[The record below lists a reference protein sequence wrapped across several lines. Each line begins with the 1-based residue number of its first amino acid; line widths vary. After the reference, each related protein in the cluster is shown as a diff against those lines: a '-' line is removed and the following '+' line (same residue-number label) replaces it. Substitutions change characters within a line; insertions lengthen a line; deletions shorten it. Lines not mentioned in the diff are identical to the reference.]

1 MILNSD
7 AETNKEQ
14 HWTSIYNITN
24 SLLNY
29 IQKMSNQT
37 SNESANHQEPRTF
50 HGHRIVDTDQNA
62 ETTLSE
68 VLRDFRRDRYTQ
80 IAIDSLQDIDVDFIQ
95 EYWEWSGVLQSI
107 AERAMIAPL
116 LSHGYLSEEML
127 TDIESDEYSAFDELI
142 DKTSVDELRVK
153 FSIVLHDVSFIFD
166 IIESCDSVMSMHQ
179 GISNDMRLHHCAYSL
194 VLSYDKKVDLG
205 IDQDFID
212 RYEESTKWFG
222 GDRVIELDV
231 PE

>member
-1 MILNSD
+1 
-7 AETNKEQ
+7 
-14 HWTSIYNITN
+14 
-24 SLLNY
+24 
-29 IQKMSNQT
+29 MSNDT
-37 SNESANHQEPRTF
+37 SNESTNHQESRTF
-50 HGHRIVDTDQNA
+50 HGHRIVDTAPNA

-68 VLRDFRRDRYTQ
+68 VLREFRREGYTQ
-80 IAIDSLQDIDVDFIQ
+80 EAIRSLQDVDVDFIQ
-95 EYWEWSGVLQSI
+95 CYWEWSGYLQSI
-107 AERAMIAPL
+107 AERAMIGPL
-116 LSHGYLSEEML
+116 LSNGYLTEEL
-127 TDIESDEYSAFDELI
+127 LIDIDSDEYSAFDEMI

-212 RYEESTKWFG
+212 RYEESAKWFG